1 MAFHPDLFSS
11 SSALLLMIMLDLAL
25 ALSLQ
30 PVPKRIQ
37 LSLWGPL
44 ASLEHVG
51 KVWRF

>member
-1 MAFHPDLFSS
+1 
-11 SSALLLMIMLDLAL
+11 MLGLAL

-30 PVPKRIQ
+30 PVPKGIQ